1 MVKKS
6 KLKDNTANFSSIVS
20 AIPVPGTDG
29 EFSVKENFQENADEK
44 NPGVRIVSIGHNF
57 KKWFWPLIE
66 PATSSGHVVEGV
78 DILKSVYDRNI
89 LSINRRKK
97 FTIMMSEIFAILRDC
112 PSALTADGYSGYTNL
127 FYAKDAQKKKRVI
140 SINVLPVGISIESY
154 SIGLMKWL
162 FGSRFFR
169 PATKAKAKAKK
180 VA

>member
-1 MVKKS
+1 MIKRS
-6 KLKDNTANFSSIVS
+6 KLKNNAANFSSIVS
-20 AIPVPGTDG
+20 AIPVPGTDE

-66 PATSSGHVVEGV
+66 PATSGCVIEGA

-89 LSINRRKK
+89 LSINGKK
-97 FTIMMSEIFAILRDC
+97 EPIIMMSEIFAILRDC
-112 PSALTADGYSGYTNL
+112 PSALIADDYNGNTNL
-127 FYAKDAQKKKRVI
+127 FYAKDAQGRGRVL
-140 SINVLPVGISIESY
+140 SINKLETGLSIEAY
-154 SIGLMKWL
+154 SIGFAKWL

-169 PATKAKAKAKK
+169 PAKKAKAKK

>member
-6 KLKDNTANFSSIVS
+6 KPENNPANFSGVVS
-20 AIPVPGTDG
+20 AIPVQGTG
-29 EFSVKENFQENADEK
+29 GKFSVKDNFQENADEE
-44 NPGVRIVSIGHNF
+44 NPEVKIISIGHNF

-66 PATSSGHVVEGV
+66 PATSGCVIEGA

-89 LSINRRKK
+89 LSINGKK
-97 FTIMMSEIFAILRDC
+97 EPIIMMSEIFAILRDC
-112 PSALTADGYSGYTNL
+112 PSALIADDYNGNTNL

-140 SINVLPVGISIESY
+140 SINVLPVGLSIESY

-169 PATKAKAKAKK
+169 LATKAKAKAEK
-180 VA
+180 VV